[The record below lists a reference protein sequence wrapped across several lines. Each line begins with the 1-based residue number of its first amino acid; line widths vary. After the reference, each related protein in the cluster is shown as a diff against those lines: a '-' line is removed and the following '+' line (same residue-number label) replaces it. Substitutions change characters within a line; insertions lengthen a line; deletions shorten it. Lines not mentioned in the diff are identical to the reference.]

1 MIGEKIRANASYPI
15 QAPGKVAYLI
25 LAVLVVLLYVGG
37 FAVASSL

>member
-1 MIGEKIRANASYPI
+1 MIGKKIRANASYPKH
-15 QAPGKVAYLI
+15 APGRVAYLV